1 MKPSWFLLAA
11 AFATVAAQT
20 DSDAKATE
28 TSATATASDTTSE
41 AAATHTVLVG
51 ENGSHVMRPNVTYA
65 KVGDYVKWVFSP
77 QVHSII
83 RGAETQACIP
93 YELANVGAT
102 GFYSGTQYVTDTS
115 NPPVYQI
122 RINDTTEPIFYYCGA
137 PDSCSHQQMVGIINP
152 NSSDEWSF
160 EHYYQL
166 AKTAP
171 YQLLP
176 GDDWPSES
184 TSTATGSLPSETSSS
199 SSSAP
204 SSSFDDS
211 PGSSSSNSS
220 SSKISAGAIA
230 GISIGSVAVVIGAIL
245 LYLCGRRH
253 GSSNLQGWPRSWVMA
268 ASTQREST
276 AIGSDLNDL
285 KSMSPLAAHKI
296 SPAMEPS
303 YMVPQGAAGEAMYYN
318 NNNNADPYSQPHGG
332 IWAGSQHQHA
342 SSHHTYSPIH
352 MSGHGYAYPQNTYP
366 MQHQHQQSI
375 SSQVSPPHQAHAMI
389 PSELPISTVAT
400 PELPGTS
407 QPARPEELGVCNP
420 SNTVPVIPTITVA
433 AAVDDSPTAGLGAAR
448 DPPALDF
455 GRADA
460 EPSTA
465 RSMLPECSD
474 SGQSSCSD
482 ANRSFSF
489 GIGEEIEY
497 RPLKH

>member
-28 TSATATASDTTSE
+28 TSATATASGTTSE

-65 KVGDYVKWVFSP
+65 KVGDYV
-77 QVHSII
+77 
-83 RGAETQACIP
+83 
-93 YELANVGAT
+93 N
-102 GFYSGTQYVTDTS
+102 TS

-184 TSTATGSLPSETSSS
+184 TSTATGSFPSETSSS

-366 MQHQHQQSI
+366 MQHQMQHQHQQSI

-407 QPARPEELGVCNP
+407 QPARPEELGACNP

-433 AAVDDSPTAGLGAAR
+433 AAVDESPTAGLGAAR